1 MLIVKQKG
9 LPAQN
14 HKTSWLFLFRQHYS
28 LSQRDVANALD
39 ITERTLRHWENNP
52 ESEPK
57 LNRFQWQALRKLC
70 CCSTQEDLEALIEKL
85 NKSLGYS

>member
-1 MLIVKQKG
+1 MLSVKQEG
-9 LPAQN
+9 LPTKAP
-14 HKTSWLFLFRQHYS
+14 KTCWLLLFRQQYR
-28 LSQRDVANALD
+28 LSQRDVANALE

-70 CCSTQEDLEALIEKL
+70 HCSTQEDLEALIEKL
-85 NKSLGYS
+85 NESLGYS